1 MDLTLGQHPYQP
13 GVYCTE
19 TELAFV
25 GSLSCAL
32 DIFQDPSHLGG
43 TEICIDDQSCLLA
56 DEIGLSLFLELVAVG

>member
-1 MDLTLGQHPYQP
+1 MDFSLSQHPDEP

-19 TELAFV
+19 AELAFV
-25 GSLSCAL
+25 GSLPCAL

-56 DEIGLSLFLELVAVG
+56 DEIGLSLFLQLVAVG